1 MGRSPATLPRSAL
14 FGLSLSLICVQGG
27 SVHADEG
34 GVSFWLPGQYGS
46 FAAVPLD
53 QGWSLPLVYYHA
65 SVDLGGSKRLP
76 IGGVIAGNIDADVNL
91 VFIAPT
97 YSFADP
103 VMGGQ
108 LALSLAAV
116 GGSSSVTGSI
126 TGPVLS
132 VERTDDIFN
141 VGDLYPTATIRW
153 TEGTSNWMTYLTG
166 DIPVGAYQTG
176 RLANLGINHWA
187 IDGGAGYTYLDPSSG
202 HEFSAVAGLTY
213 NFENPDTNYQNG
225 IDFHLDWAASQFL
238 SEQVHVGL
246 VGYAYQ
252 QLTGDS
258 GSGATL
264 GDFKSR
270 VIGVGPQFGY
280 FFPLNGK
287 NAYFNLKGY
296 YEFDAEN
303 RPEGWNASA
312 ILSIPLGE

>member
-1 MGRSPATLPRSAL
+1 VL
-14 FGLSLSLICVQGG
+14 
-27 SVHADEG
+27 
-34 GVSFWLPGQYGS
+34 
-46 FAAVPLD
+46 
-53 QGWSLPLVYYHA
+53 
-65 SVDLGGSKRLP
+65 
-76 IGGVIAGNIDADVNL
+76 
-91 VFIAPT
+91 
-97 YSFADP
+97 
-103 VMGGQ
+103 GGQ

-116 GGSSSVTGSI
+116 VGSSSVTGSI
-126 TGPVLS
+126 TGAVLS
-132 VERTDDIFN
+132 VERTDSIFN
-141 VGDLYPTATIRW
+141 IGDLYPTAAIRW
-153 TEGTSNWMTYLTG
+153 SEGNSNWMTYLTA

-187 IDGGAGYTYLDPSSG
+187 IDGGAGYTYLNPSSG

-238 SEQVHVGL
+238 SEQAHAGL

-270 VIGVGPQFGY
+270 VFGIGPQFGY

-287 NAYFNLKGY
+287 TAYFNLKGY
-296 YEFDAEN
+296 YEFEAEN
-303 RPEGWNASA
+303 RPEGWNVSA
-312 ILSIPLGE
+312 ILSVPLGG